1 MDSESRIEA
10 GMAGFKH
17 RMLLDIYAQPDSIAE
32 TLRRNREAVERVV
45 EEFFSEE
52 AKLIYLSGSGTSYHA
67 GLASQFI
74 LSSLAR
80 LPATAIP
87 ASEFAAWTPSTMG
100 RGFYLIA
107 ISQSGESRDVLDAV
121 RDARRKKMKILAVT
135 NTEGSALTKLADETL
150 LTHAGE
156 EVAVT
161 ATKTFTS
168 QLSLLYLLSVRLALK
183 RGFEPDLSETLL
195 RSLLTV
201 PDLLRGNMRE
211 MEDECSRLAELYKD
225 KNVYFILGSGPNYA
239 TALEGALK
247 LKEACNVFSEGFATR
262 EFLHGPVQLVN
273 EKTAVMLILFKTELD
288 EVRRLVKSFK
298 GYGAPVM
305 AVSNDAS
312 IKDELKVEA
321 LAFKGDVPTYISP
334 IVYVAPLQLY
344 AYFTSIYRGLNPD
357 KPEKLSKVVK

>member
-1 MDSESRIEA
+1 MV
-10 GMAGFKH
+10 GFKH
-17 RMLLDIYAQPDSIAE
+17 RMLEDIYAQPDAIAE
-32 TLRRNREAVERVV
+32 TLRRNQGAVERVV

-52 AKLIYLSGSGTSYHA
+52 VKLIYLSGSGTSYHA
-67 GLASQFI
+67 GLASQLI

-87 ASEFAAWTPSTMG
+87 ASEFAAWTPSIMG
-100 RGFYLIA
+100 EGFYLIA
-107 ISQSGESRDVLDAV
+107 VSQSGESRDVLEAV
-121 RDARRKKMKILAVT
+121 RDARKKGVKILAIT
-135 NTEGSALTKLADETL
+135 NTPGSTLTKLADETL
-150 LTHAGE
+150 LTYAGE

-168 QLSLLYLLSVRLALK
+168 QLSLLYLLSLQMALK
-183 RGFEPDLSETLL
+183 RGFEPDRLKALL
-195 RSLLTV
+195 RSLYAV
-201 PDLLRGNMRE
+201 PDLLRGNMKE
-211 MEDECSRLAELYKD
+211 MEDECSFLAELYKD
-225 KNVYFILGSGPNYA
+225 KNVYFVLGSGPNYA

-273 EKTAVMLILFKTELD
+273 EKTAVMLILFKTELE

-298 GYGAPVM
+298 GYGAPVI

-312 IKDELKVEA
+312 VGDELKVET
-321 LAFKGDVPTYISP
+321 LSFKGDAPPYISP
-334 IVYVAPLQLY
+334 MVYAAPLQLY

-357 KPEKLSKVVK
+357 KPEKLSKVVR